1 LRFSSSSTVTDGGD
15 GVMRGER
22 EAASCGAYD
31 EPRVPLE
38 ERVRVAFEMVE
49 AGPCLD
55 RHNMSYFSALFLA
68 LAYS

>member
-1 LRFSSSSTVTDGGD
+1 
-15 GVMRGER
+15 MRGER

-38 ERVRVAFEMVE
+38 ERARVAFEMVE
-49 AGPCLD
+49 AAPCLD
-55 RHNMSYFSALFLA
+55 GHNTSYFSALFLA